1 MITRREF
8 LDGLAGSAAGAAIAS
23 TAKSYAQI
31 LGANDRVNFAITGLN
46 GRGRAHLSSLHANAA
61 NAHVA
66 YACDVD
72 AKVLEKFTAEAT
84 SVLGYA
90 PSGQGDF
97 RKVLESKDVDAIT
110 IATPDH
116 WHTPMAVL
124 ALKAGKN
131 VYVEKPSSHN
141 PREGELLVEA
151 QAKYGKLV
159 QVGDQQRSSPH
170 SIKIVGQIHD
180 GLIGRAYFA
189 KAWYSATRLSMGTGK
204 VAPVP
209 DYLNWELWQGPA
221 PRSEYKDNIHPYNWH
236 WLQRYGTGESLNNGT
251 HEVDVCRWALD
262 AEYPERVTASAG
274 RYHFKDDWQ
283 FYDTMV
289 TSFEYPDKLI
299 TWEGK
304 CCNGMQY
311 YGRDRGMTIHG
322 TKGTVLLDRA
332 GYEVYD
338 LAGKKTD
345 AFVANDRPSSHD
357 LVSRDAMTDLHF
369 ANFIAGIQ
377 TGEKLH
383 SPIPVAN
390 ISVTMLQLSNIAWE
404 VKRGLNLNP
413 ASGHILNDPEAMTR
427 WARSYEKGWE
437 VTV

>member
-8 LDGLAGSAAGAAIAS
+8 LDGLAGGVAGAAIAS

-31 LGANDRVNFAITGLN
+31 VGANERVNFAIAGLN
-46 GRGRAHLSSLHANAA
+46 GRGRAHLSSIHANQA
-61 NAHVA
+61 NAHLA

-72 AKVLEKFTAEAT
+72 SKVLAKFTSEAT
-84 SVLGYA
+84 TLFGYA
-90 PSGQGDF
+90 PKSEGDF
-97 RKVLESKDVDAIT
+97 RKILESKDVDAIT

-116 WHTPMAVL
+116 WHAPMAVL
-124 ALKAGKN
+124 GLKAGK
-131 VYVEKPSSHN
+131 
-141 PREGELLVEA
+141 
-151 QAKYGKLV
+151 QV

-170 SIKIVGQIHD
+170 SIKIVQQIHD
-180 GLIGRAYFA
+180 GLIGRAYFG
-189 KAWYSATRLSMGTGK
+189 KAWYSAVRKSMGTGK

-209 DYLNWELWQGPA
+209 AYLNWELWQGPA

-274 RYHFKDDWQ
+274 RYHFKDDWE

-304 CCNGMQY
+304 CCNGSQY
-311 YGRDRGMTIHG
+311 FERDRGVTIHG
-322 TKGTVLLDRA
+322 TTGTVLIDRG
-332 GYEVYD
+332 GYEIYD
-338 LAGKKTD
+338 LDGKKKD
-345 AFVANDRPSSHD
+345 AFVANDKSSSHD
-357 LVSRDAMTDLHF
+357 LLSRDSMTDLHLG
-369 ANFIAGIQ
+369 NFIAGIR

-390 ISVTMLQLSNIAWE
+390 VSVTMLQLSNIAWKVNRE
-404 VKRGLNLNP
+404 LKLNT
-413 ASGHILNDPEAMTR
+413 ASGHILNDADAMKL

>member
-1 MITRREF
+1 MITRRAF
-8 LDGLAGSAAGAAIAS
+8 LDGVATGVAGAAIAS

-31 LGANDRVNFAITGLN
+31 LGSNERVNFAIAGLN
-46 GRGRAHLSSLHANAA
+46 GRGRAHLSSIHANQA
-61 NAHVA
+61 NAHLACV
-66 YACDVD
+66 CDVD
-72 AKVLEKFTAEAT
+72 AKVLAKFNTEAT
-84 SVLGYA
+84 TLFGYA
-90 PSGQGDF
+90 PKTEGDF

-116 WHTPMAVL
+116 WHAPMAVL
-124 ALKAGKN
+124 GLKAGKN

-141 PREGELLVEA
+141 PREGELLVQA

-170 SIKIVGQIHD
+170 SIKIVKQIHD

-189 KAWYSATRLSMGTGK
+189 KAWYSATRKSMGIGK

-209 DYLNWELWQGPA
+209 DYLNWDLWQGPA

-251 HEVDVCRWALD
+251 HELDVCRWALGTD
-262 AEYPERVTASAG
+262 YPERVTASAG
-274 RYHFKDDWQ
+274 RYAFKDDWQ

-304 CCNGMQY
+304 CCNGMKY
-311 YGRDRGMTIHG
+311 YGRDRGVTIQG
-322 TKGTVLLDRA
+322 ETGTVLIDRA

-338 LAGKKTD
+338 LAGKQTD
-345 AFVANDRPSSHD
+345 AFVANERPSSGD
-357 LVSRDAMTDLHF
+357 LLSRDSMTDLHF
-369 ANFIAGIQ
+369 GNFIAGIK

-383 SPIPVAN
+383 SPIQVAN
-390 ISVTMLQLSNIAWE
+390 VSVTMLQLSNVAWMVNRE
-404 VKRGLNLNP
+404 LKLDT
-413 ASGHILNDPEAMTR
+413 ASGRILNDPEAMKH
-427 WARSYEKGWE
+427 WARTYEKGWE